1 MKISTL
7 LTRLSIL
14 TIIFSII
21 SGCCLYFLFQAV
33 QEREDAIEKQHQ
45 YQNAADNFRSS
56 IDFLTN
62 TARIYV
68 QYGEERYYDEYYQES
83 KITKTKEKSL
93 DQLIKLEAPQ
103 ELFSIFSAA
112 FDESIKMNEIE
123 KEALNS
129 VKNKT
134 SLEFARAAL
143 HKGNYI
149 EIRAN
154 IESLIDEFNTKL
166 NAYAQSQADK
176 SLKTTTISLLI
187 TIALIVIMILNIL
200 VSFYFLRR
208 KIRPLQSL
216 TNIAARV
223 AEGDLTTKPLDLI
236 TPKKV
241 KKKDKIKKKIK
252 EKARDEVTQLSESI
266 NTMVQNLQS
275 LVMQVQLTA
284 EQVAASSE
292 ELSASAEQSSK
303 ASEEVTT
310 TVQHL
315 SLGSDQQVKSID
327 ETSEIIN
334 QLATTT
340 QQIATSSEAVL
351 MTAHEAAEKAN
362 QGNESVRVSVEQMES
377 IHQSVNDLSTVIA
390 TLGTHSKEIGQ
401 IVRVI
406 TDIADQ
412 TNLLALNAA
421 IEAARAG
428 DHGKGFA
435 VVADEVRK
443 LAEQSAH
450 SAMQISNL
458 ISNIQ
463 TESGK
468 AAQSMKSTTK
478 EVIEGLEY
486 VHSAGQSFQQI
497 EQSVS
502 NVASQVE
509 EVSAAVEQMAAGAEQ
524 VVHSVEMVKA
534 VANEAAAGAQTVSAS
549 SEEQL
554 ASMEEIASSANSLS
568 ILSEE
573 LQNQIGKFKFS
584 S

>member
-7 LTRLSIL
+7 LTRISLL
-14 TIIFSII
+14 TVIFSII
-21 SGCCLYFLFQAV
+21 SGCCLYFLYQAV
-33 QEREDAIEKQHQ
+33 QEREIAIEKQHQ
-45 YQNAADNFRSS
+45 YQNAADHFRNSV
-56 IDFLTN
+56 DYLTN

-68 QYGEERYYDEYYQES
+68 QYGEDRYYDDYYQEL
-83 KITKTKEKSL
+83 KVTKTREKSL
-93 DQLIKLEAPQ
+93 DQLLKLEAPAD
-103 ELFSIFSAA
+103 LFAIFNQA
-112 FDESIKMNEIE
+112 FDESYKMNEIE

-129 VKNKT
+129 VKNNA
-134 SLEFARAAL
+134 SLESARAAL

-149 EIRAN
+149 EIRTN
-154 IESLIDEFNTKL
+154 IESLIEEFNTEL

-176 SLKTTTISLLI
+176 SLKTTTINLLI

-200 VSFYFLRR
+200 LSFYILRR

-236 TPKKV
+236 ATEKLKKKGKV
-241 KKKDKIKKKIK
+241 KK
-252 EKARDEVTQLSESI
+252 KARDEVSQLSESI
-266 NTMVQNLQS
+266 NRMVQNLQA

-401 IVRVI
+401 IVQVI

-443 LAEQSAH
+443 LAEQSAN
-450 SAMQISNL
+450 SAMQISHL

-463 TESGK
+463 VESGK